1 MRKPNADIADTM
13 IDQRSKDLFRKH
25 QRSIFKHTDRMFAV
39 LMALQFVGGIAAAF
53 WFSPKT
59 WAGEYSSIN
68 NNVWAAIFLGGLL
81 SGFPIFLALKYP
93 GERATRY
100 VMATAQMMMSS
111 LLIHLTG
118 GRVETHFHIF
128 GSLAFL
134 SFYRDWRVLVPATVV
149 VAADHILRGL
159 FWPESVY
166 GVVAAQDWRWV
177 EHAFWVLFEDT
188 FLFIAIK
195 RSINEMWDIARRTSE
210 IKLLNLDLEQRVV
223 SRTEQLETSNKDLE
237 NEIVERRR
245 LQVEAEVI
253 SEVIQGVTTTSNL
266 DQLLKLVH
274 RSIGKRLYAENCY
287 VALYDPRAELLSSPF
302 FKDKFDK
309 RAPPTKLGKGL
320 TGYLLRKNKAVLL
333 SAQDIGKL
341 EEKGEVSPGGTTPA
355 IWLGVPLRTPQGTIG
370 VLVIQHYEDA
380 TVYDQQDIG
389 FLSSIGDQV
398 ALAIE
403 RQRAE
408 NERLKSEDKFKDLFD
423 NAPVAYHEIDM
434 NGCYTRSNHT
444 EQLLIGYTEDEL
456 KGRHVSEFIVEKI
469 SREAVAAK
477 LAGNMPND
485 AQERTFIHKDGTHI
499 PVLTL
504 ERLIYDENG
513 TVIGIRSTLQDIT
526 ARKSLEEQLT
536 HQALHDPLTK
546 LGNRVLFRDRVE
558 HAIQRVK
565 RTHAPIA
572 ILFLD
577 LDHFKSVNDSLG
589 HAAGDELLLSVTERL
604 QACLRASDTPARFG
618 GDEFAILLE
627 DLEHAEQAAFIAERI
642 RLVLCAPFTIAG
654 SEVFIST
661 SIGIAITTN
670 GSETP
675 EELLRN
681 ADVAMYL
688 SKTKGKDRYTIFENE
703 MHDVLIK
710 RVQLETDMR
719 TAIEA
724 REFELYYQPII
735 DLQSERIMGME
746 ALVRWNHPQH
756 GLIPPLDFIPLAEE
770 TGLIVPLGRWILNE
784 ACRQAREWQVAY
796 KAAKPLS
803 ITVNIASRQF
813 LEGDL
818 SAIVMHALAKSKLPA
833 QSLILE
839 ITESTMLSNT
849 ETTIKKLNELKEL
862 GIRFAIDDFGT
873 GYSSLSYL
881 QRFPIDILKIDKS
894 FIDKIA
900 LDKEGAAV
908 ANAIITM
915 SETLNLKTIA
925 EGIESLGQKAV
936 LQNLGCE
943 LGQGYHFAKPLR
955 AKDMAEF
962 LHNSLEEDGTMP
974 IISMIANRVP
984 AEARVAV

>member
-1 MRKPNADIADTM
+1 MQNPNADIEV
-13 IDQRSKDLFRKH
+13 QQQSKTLFARH
-25 QRSIFKHTDRMFAV
+25 QQSIFKHTDRMFAV
-39 LMALQFVGGIAAAF
+39 LMTVQYAGGIAAAF
-53 WFSPKT
+53 WFTPKT
-59 WAGEYSSIN
+59 WAGEFSTTN

-81 SGFPIFLALKYP
+81 SIFPIFLALKYP
-93 GERATRY
+93 GNKSTRY
-100 VMATAQMMMSS
+100 VIACAQMMMSS
-111 LLIHLTG
+111 LLIHITG

-149 VAADHILRGL
+149 ITADHILRGI
-159 FWPESVY
+159 FWPESIY
-166 GVVAAQDWRWV
+166 GILAAQDWRWV

-188 FLFIAIK
+188 FLLIAIK
-195 RSINEMWDIARRTSE
+195 RSVNEMWDIARRTSE
-210 IKLLNLDLEQRVV
+210 IKHLNSDLEQRVT
-223 SRTEQLETSNKDLE
+223 SRTADLEASNNDLE
-237 NEIVERRR
+237 NEVAERGR
-245 LQVEAEVI
+245 LQIEAEVI

-266 DQLLKLVH
+266 DEFLELAH
-274 RSIGKRLYAENCY
+274 RSVGKRLYAENFY
-287 VALYDPRAELLSSPF
+287 VALFDPRTELLHLPF
-302 FKDKFDK
+302 FVDKFDSVA
-309 RAPPTKLGKGL
+309 APAKLGKGL
-320 TGYLLRKNKAVLL
+320 TAYILRKEKAMLL
-333 SAQDIGKL
+333 TALDIGKL
-341 EEKGEVSPGGTTPA
+341 TQKGEISLVGTTPA

-370 VLVIQHYEDA
+370 VLVVQHYEDA
-380 TVYDQQDIG
+380 TVYDQHDVG
-389 FLSSIGDQV
+389 FLSSIGDQI

-403 RQRAE
+403 RQRTE
-408 NERLKSEDKFKDLFD
+408 NERQKSENKFKDMFD
-423 NAPVAYHEIDM
+423 NAPVAYHELDVE
-434 NGCYTRSNHT
+434 GRYTRINRT
-444 EQLLIGYTEDEL
+444 EELLLGYTNEEL
-456 KGRHVSEFIVEKI
+456 FGRHPWEIILEDA
-469 SREAVAAK
+469 SRDAIKDK
-477 LAGNMPND
+477 LAGK
-485 AQERTFIHKDGTHI
+485 ASLSAVERTFIRKDGSHVS
-499 PVLTL
+499 VLN
-504 ERLIYDENG
+504 EDRLIYDENG
-513 TVIGIRSTLQDIT
+513 IVTGIRTTLQDIT

-558 HAIQRVK
+558 HAINRVK
-565 RTHAPIA
+565 RNNAPVA
-572 ILFLD
+572 VLFLD
-577 LDHFKSVNDSLG
+577 LDHFKAVNDSLG
-589 HAAGDELLLSVTERL
+589 HAAGDELLVSVTERL
-604 QACLRASDTPARFG
+604 QACLRASDTPARLG

-627 DLEHAEQAAFIAERI
+627 DLEHIDKAAFIAERI

-654 SEVFIST
+654 TEVFIGS
-661 SIGIAITTN
+661 SIGIAITTS
-670 GSETP
+670 GKETP

-688 SKTKGKDRYTIFENE
+688 SKSNGRDRYTIFENE

-719 TAIEA
+719 VAIDK

-735 DLQSERIMGME
+735 DLHSERIMGME

-770 TGLIVPLGRWILNE
+770 TGLIVPLGQWILEE
-784 ACRQAREWQVAY
+784 ACSQARKWQVAY
-796 KAAKPLS
+796 KYPKPLS

-813 LEGDL
+813 HEGNLLE
-818 SAIVMHALAKSKLPA
+818 IVEQALLKSKLPP

-873 GYSSLSYL
+873 SYSSLSYL
-881 QRFPIDILKIDKS
+881 QRFPVDILKIDKS

-943 LGQGYHFAKPLR
+943 LGQGFHFAKPLQ
-955 AKDMAEF
+955 AAEMNKF
-962 LHNSLEEDGTMP
+962 LRRSFAESDEMLPTISIIPKGIEVNSP
-974 IISMIANRVP
+974 
-984 AEARVAV
+984 VAVV